1 MVLTTVLDNC
11 ITEDATLK
19 VLVIHNFKVVFIQ
32 KFLAMIL
39 AMLRC

>member
-19 VLVIHNFKVVFIQ
+19 VLVIDNFKVVFIQ